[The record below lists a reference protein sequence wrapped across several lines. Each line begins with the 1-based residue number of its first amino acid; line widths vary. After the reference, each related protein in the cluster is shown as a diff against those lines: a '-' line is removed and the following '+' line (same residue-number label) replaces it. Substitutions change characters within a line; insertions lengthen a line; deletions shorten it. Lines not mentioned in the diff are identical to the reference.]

1 MDTCGVEKLI
11 LVTGNMKYLK
21 TYQLFESVTSEK
33 LYHGNRKGDFPP
45 EKKRFAG
52 AIFLTNNL
60 EFAKNFASLD
70 EKDDFPDASVFEVK
84 LKSNI
89 KLCNPMDIETMKELD
104 LVAVIQKMIDSNYTD
119 EVNGTKFI
127 KVSNGMKGYNPDT
140 DQEFDITDQE
150 QSVYHYLWRVK
161 NGAWRVVECEPIIN
175 QIKSKGYDGFYV
187 VERGSKNVAIFDES
201 SIENFNKVI

>member
-1 MDTCGVEKLI
+1 
-11 LVTGNMKYLK
+11 MKHLK

-45 EKKRFAG
+45 KRKRFAG

-60 EFAKNFASLD
+60 DFAKNFAGFD
-70 EKDDFPDASVFEVK
+70 EKETFPNGEVFEIK

-104 LVAVIQKMIDSNYTD
+104 LVTVIQKMIDSNYID
-119 EVNGTKFI
+119 ETNGTKFI
-127 KVSNGMKGYNPDT
+127 KIGKGFKGYNPDT
-140 DQEFDITDQE
+140 DEEFDISDQE

-161 NGAWRVVECEPIIN
+161 NGAWRVVECEPIIS
-175 QIKSKGYDGFYV
+175 QIKTKGYDGFYV
-187 VERGSKNVAIFDES
+187 IERGSKNVAIFDES
-201 SIENFNKVI
+201 SIENFNKYDTSVSRN